1 MHICFLSQ
9 EFPKSGSVY
18 GGIGTFLLTFSKHL
32 VEAGHEVTVV
42 GMIGK
47 THQEE
52 FYQGVRLVYFPLSQF
67 KFLGWWRNF
76 RRIGDYIIHLHQRR
90 PIDILEGSELNFAF
104 MPKIKGIPHVIRL
117 HGGHHFFAKG
127 ENRKIER
134 WKGFQEKV
142 SFSKADAFIAVSDYV
157 KTATGEF
164 LSYQNKP
171 IEVINY
177 PISFEKFYPANPGKM
192 IPFRLVFAGTV
203 CEKKGIRQLI
213 QALPEVLNV
222 FPETHLEVY
231 GRDWHFADGS
241 SYTEYL
247 KNQIPEAIRSKVE
260 FHGPVSHDDLPS
272 FYEKAQVC
280 IFPSHIETQGLV
292 APEAMAMEKPVIFSA
307 TGPGTETIDHGING
321 WLCDPF
327 DPGSIAKSIIEAFR
341 AKEDYPR
348 IGKMA
353 RDKALTKFDPKK
365 ILVQNLEFYKK
376 LKSL

>member
-76 RRIGDYIIHLHQRR
+76 RRIGDYIINLHQRS

-134 WKGFQEKV
+134 WKGFQEKF
-142 SFSKADAFIAVSDYV
+142 SFSKADAFIAVSEYV

-177 PISFEKFYPANPGKM
+177 PVSFEKFYPADPGK
-192 IPFRLVFAGTV
+192 IVPFRLVFAGTV

-213 QALPEVLNV
+213 QALPEVLKA

-231 GRDWHFADGS
+231 GRDWYFADGS

-247 KNQIPEAIRSKVE
+247 KNQIPEAIRSKVV
-260 FHGPVSHDDLPS
+260 FHGPVSHDELPS
-272 FYEKAQVC
+272 FYERAQVC

-307 TGPGTETIDHGING
+307 TGPGPETIDHGING

-327 DPGSIAKSIIEAFR
+327 DPASIARSIIDAFR
-341 AKEDYPR
+341 AKEDYSR
-348 IGKMA
+348 IGKKA
-353 RDKALTKFDPKK
+353 REKALNKFVPKK
-365 ILVQNLEFYKK
+365 ILVQNLEFYQK
-376 LKSL
+376 LRSF